1 MTRRALAVLLAV
13 ALAPSLAEA
22 QVRLLGGGGVSTP
35 VGTFGDAAEVGWHAE
50 AGLQLSVP
58 AVPIALRGDGGY
70 HSFGEASPQPKTS
83 MLAGALSAVVSLPG
97 VGLVPY
103 LLGGVGMY
111 RRSVDGSEP
120 TSDSGFHAA
129 FGVDIGGGGYRGFG
143 EVRFVNVSAS
153 GADTRFVTATLGL
166 RL

>member
-1 MTRRALAVLLAV
+1 
-13 ALAPSLAEA
+13 
-22 QVRLLGGGGVSTP
+22 
-35 VGTFGDAAEVGWHAE
+35 VGSFGDRAEVGWHAE

-83 MLAGALSAVVSLPG
+83 VLAGALSAVVGLPG

-103 LLGGVGMY
+103 LLGGIGMY
-111 RRSVDGSEP
+111 RTSEDGGGVR
-120 TSDSGFHAA
+120 SDSGFHAA
-129 FGVDIGGGGYRGFG
+129 FGVDIGAAGFGGFG
-143 EVRFVNVSAS
+143 EVRFVNVSAPGS
-153 GADTRFVTATLGL
+153 DTRFVTATLGL